1 MGDGKHRSLFLQIF
15 MKSSKIFRS
24 ILKVNSWTK
33 VHQIKKQRFGGLY
46 LHAQMKMA
54 LPSNLFKF

>member
-24 ILKVNSWTK
+24 ILKVNDWT
-33 VHQIKKQRFGGLY
+33 
-46 LHAQMKMA
+46 
-54 LPSNLFKF
+54 